1 MNLHKA
7 AGLVL
12 ALGLAMAPAAY
23 AKDLNWVRTI
33 GTSVRWSDPGKSDMV
48 ENQTVRFPVRLT
60 LGGDTFRLAL
70 SNEHGPTD
78 MKVGAVTI
86 SYMDGDKEMFV
97 PVTFSSRTDFTIAAF
112 APMLSDEIKVK
123 LGNQQVINVSVYF
136 PEKTALST
144 FHGDRN
150 PTAVSG
156 PGNFVSVATAE
167 FPSAT
172 SFKTRPVFS
181 GLDVAVAG
189 GKTIVAYGDSITDS
203 GDDVTKP
210 VARWS
215 DVLAERLMQAKKPY
229 AVANESIGGN
239 RILHENTGTNALARF
254 DRDVLSLP
262 NVGYVVM
269 LEGINDIGNSGK
281 IVDNVPT
288 WTITADDLI
297 AGYKQIV
304 ARAHEHGIKVY
315 VSQILPFKGAK
326 YASDDKD
333 KVRLAVNEWIRT
345 PGNVDGVVDMHGAVA
360 DPADPLQLNP
370 ALERGDH
377 LHPNDDGERA
387 MGKAIDL
394 KLFK

>member
-1 MNLHKA
+1 MQLHKA
-7 AGLVL
+7 AGLMLAFGL
-12 ALGLAMAPAAY
+12 ALAPGAY

-33 GTSVRWSDPGKSDMV
+33 GTSVRFVDPAKADTV

-60 LGGDTFRLAL
+60 LGGDTFRLSL

-78 MKVGAVTI
+78 MHIGAATL
-86 SYMDGDKEMFV
+86 SYMDGSKEVFV
-97 PVTFSSRTDFTIAAF
+97 PVTFAGHKDVVIAAN
-112 APMLSDEIKVK
+112 APALSDEIKVP
-123 LGNQQVINVSVYF
+123 LGNQQVINISLYF

-156 PGNFVSVATAE
+156 PGDFTTVETAQ
-167 FPSAT
+167 FPTAA

-181 GLDVAVAG
+181 GLDVAVDGA
-189 GKTIVAYGDSITDS
+189 KTIVAYGDSITDS

-215 DVLAERLMQAKKPY
+215 DELAERLMGAHKLY
-229 AVANESIGGN
+229 GVANESIGGN

-269 LEGINDIGNSGK
+269 LEGINDIGNSGA
-281 IVDNVPT
+281 IVNGAPSWD
-288 WTITADDLI
+288 ITADALI

-315 VSQILPFKGAK
+315 VSQILPFMGAK
-326 YASDDKD
+326 YSSEDKD
-333 KVRLAVNEWIRT
+333 KVRQAVNAWILT
-345 PGNVDGVVDMHGAVA
+345 PGNVDGVVGFNGAVA
-360 DPADPLQLNP
+360 DPANPVQLNP